1 MSNASGL
8 AASIRGSTESTTFD
22 LGGQNVTTI
31 TNNITSAFQD
41 PLSIQE
47 MIRITFVTGA
57 GKLGRQKY
65 DANAAKAVTSAL
77 RELGFEEDR
86 GASCVNECA
95 ASFKLQHDTGK
106 NLKTVVVFP
115 RIQESNVEAS
125 ADGST
130 SNQASTESL
139 IPKGSVEDLIIS
151 TSNAVFE
158 NMTKSKCPSWS
169 EKKACLATLSH
180 LKAMLDELDQKL
192 LTGTPLT
199 EGEQEYYDSVS
210 SDSIDEKQAIIKDLM
225 HTQVEVGAITK
236 REKEQL
242 LSQVS
247 ERLEKISA
255 ELVEAKAKKAEKLN
269 GMKTKLEAR
278 KQMLSGITPKSLHK
292 LKHEAEILKLQ
303 EDLKSLTET
312 VDAAAGRLL
321 SLKESKALARKEEV
335 EEEIADLEAKSRGW
349 FEDDESF
356 EERVNSLKKVAASQ
370 PKKAKKQPASSKQ
383 HAPAWIATSST
394 KKGNAKSK
402 AGGSKKKSGGA
413 GGVFA
418 AMMLDSDSD

>member
-1 MSNASGL
+1 MTNASGL
-8 AASIRGSTESTTFD
+8 AASIRGSTESSTFD

-41 PLSIQE
+41 PFSLQE

-86 GASCVNECA
+86 GASCVKECA

-115 RIQESNVEAS
+115 RIQESEAPAS
-125 ADGST
+125 ADGT
-130 SNQASTESL
+130 ASNQASTESL
-139 IPKGSVEDLIIS
+139 IPKGSVEDLIVS

-169 EKKACLATLSH
+169 EKKACLATLSQ
-180 LKAMLDELDQKL
+180 LKTMLDELDQKL

-199 EGEQEYYDSVS
+199 DGEQEYYDSVS
-210 SDSIDEKQAIIKDLM
+210 SDSLDEKQGIVKDLM
-225 HTQVEVGAITK
+225 HSQVEQGAITN
-236 REKEQL
+236 REKQQL

-255 ELVEAKAKKAEKLN
+255 ELEEAKAKKAEKLN

-278 KQMLSGITPKSLHK
+278 KQMLSGITAKPPPK
-292 LKHEAEILKLQ
+292 LKHETEILKLREELQ
-303 EDLKSLTET
+303 SLSDI
-312 VDAAAGRLL
+312 VDAAGGRLL
-321 SLKESKALARKEEV
+321 SLKESKALARKEDI
-335 EEEIADLEAKSRGW
+335 EEEIADLEANSRGW

-356 EERVNSLKKVAASQ
+356 EERVNSLKTVAASK
-370 PKKAKKQPASSKQ
+370 PKKGGAKKPQASKPVR
-383 HAPAWIATSST
+383 AAWVATSST
-394 KKGNAKSK
+394 KKGKPQSK
-402 AGGSKKKSGGA
+402 AGKKKSSGGA